1 MKSSRAT
8 IARRQNNILSYLER
22 HHYVKISD
30 LSAAFH
36 VSPATM
42 RRDISALEGCGKI
55 TVRLGGAE
63 LAPSYSSLP
72 NFDREPLFMSNGPEK
87 EAIAKYAA
95 SLLQSGDSVFMN
107 SSSTAQRIFQ
117 YISDKSMTIITNN
130 GRSLSLKRSP
140 DTELVL
146 IGGQV
151 GNSDPNGTLMKT
163 SMTGDFAVDMISK
176 ISATKCVLGVSGIS
190 VNGGLTSLAIQDPA
204 VNKAM
209 IQHCNGPVIVVADHR
224 KIGVRHNYYFGSIHD
239 VTHLITDSGS
249 DPEEL
254 EKIRNAGITVC
265 VVDVADKG

>member
-1 MKSSRAT
+1 MNIQGKREVTNEQTKKICDFSDRA
-8 IARRQNNILSYLER
+8 
-22 HHYVKISD
+22 
-30 LSAAFH
+30 F
-36 VSPATM
+36 
-42 RRDISALEGCGKI
+42 C
-55 TVRLGGAE
+55 E
-63 LAPSYSSLP
+63 LARCQPDHESKPWNIANFISSICTESQL
-72 NFDREPLFMSNGPEK
+72 
-87 EAIAKYAA
+87 
-95 SLLQSGDSVFMN
+95 SVYTWKLYN
-107 SSSTAQRIFQ
+107 IFQ